1 MFCRI
6 LCCFIAKFL
15 FYAIY
20 TVLSRNLFCRNL
32 RALAWRK
39 IGPTILSVEKKGQ
52 ISGMGIARGGTA
64 SAAAENQQV
73 GEMASW
79 EERPEEKRP
88 AEEQQE
94 VRSSKW

>member
-20 TVLSRNLFCRNL
+20 AVLSRNLFCRDL

-52 ISGMGIARGGTA
+52 ISGMGQPLFGSPILNSQRLLIHNISGIKDLFLLTTDD
-64 SAAAENQQV
+64 
-73 GEMASW
+73 
-79 EERPEEKRP
+79 P
-88 AEEQQE
+88 A
-94 VRSSKW
+94 WPF

>member
-20 TVLSRNLFCRNL
+20 AVLLRNLFCRDL

-52 ISGMGIARGGTA
+52 ISGMPLPPQNREKTMERYFVA
-64 SAAAENQQV
+64 SAQRNVPTALKTSISENPLGPILTV
-73 GEMASW
+73 
-79 EERPEEKRP
+79 
-88 AEEQQE
+88 
-94 VRSSKW
+94 

>member
-20 TVLSRNLFCRNL
+20 AVLSQNLFCRDL

-39 IGPTILSVEKKGQ
+39 IGPKILSVEKKGQ
-52 ISGMGIARGGTA
+52 ISGMLGLIAG
-64 SAAAENQQV
+64 QV
-73 GEMASW
+73 TEANI
-79 EERPEEKRP
+79 
-88 AEEQQE
+88 
-94 VRSSKW
+94 